1 MQCISIRPP
10 VPRPRTTRPRSLPAT
25 RPQCCPVPPPSSQT
39 NYLAGP
45 MRLRSLWRPLLA
57 LLLPLSLSQDCLLP
71 GPEFG
76 ARCDGAVDDTKA
88 LQAALDACAARG
100 RLLRVATGRVCR
112 TQQLRL
118 SSHASLFLVSRPP
131 TNTPPHHG
139 RISQDYIWRILG
151 SNHPSQP
158 SVFTPLWPP
167 DFLID
172 HFWRWGAG
180 AER

>member
-1 MQCISIRPP
+1 MQCMWRMWPHFDPSAGRPAP
-10 VPRPRTTRPRSLPAT
+10 THHSAPQPACS

-45 MRLRSLWRPLLA
+45 MRLHSLWRPLLA
-57 LLLPLSLSQDCLLP
+57 LLLPLSLSRDCLLP

-100 RLLRVATGRVCR
+100 RLVRVATGRVCR

-131 TNTPPHHG
+131 IPHPTTAAFLRTIYG
-139 RISQDYIWRILG
+139 G
-151 SNHPSQP
+151 S
-158 SVFTPLWPP
+158 
-167 DFLID
+167 
-172 HFWRWGAG
+172 
-180 AER
+180 